1 MRNAD
6 YIPVAQ
12 LPVVDLGARYEA
24 AKARREEA
32 ELRKL
37 EYLNQFQQTRGRISP
52 GLLPEVSKYW
62 EAIEKSLDSGD
73 MSFEAKKNRAELYRQ
88 YQNVAADAISFNQ
101 ELNEREATIL
111 SDPSKFNDPYGLVQS
126 IEQLRSKP
134 ISPDGIVAEINAL
147 PSLGKSL
154 RSKAKTITPGDI
166 STGLLTN
173 LKQGGGITNLYDPAT
188 GILDKDKVFNT
199 VKGYMSF
206 NELSPEEEDAA
217 IANSYRK
224 KGWANASDYEV
235 ASKLQKLTDEERVAA
250 LEDVAAEAA
259 NALINSLASD
269 ITSEQEK
276 NAAELGL
283 YGKKLQMQ
291 AKYDKSPTDAA
302 QPSIK
307 LFTGDVEV
315 VRPKVTTGRDGK
327 QTVPKETEKVNAGLV
342 VNSPLTGEKPSF
354 IDPSSNVKYTVQST
368 GVSRDGLPQLIVT
381 YPVSV
386 GLPPRTE
393 IASRTYPVSE
403 RVLASLSNKKQAE
416 TIAVALN
423 NMMSVYS
430 QMDQPPPVAPG
441 EVQQTM
447 QQFNQPLPFQV
458 EARRAEQDNL
468 RNKYLKGQ

>member
-88 YQNVAADAISFNQ
+88 YQNVAADAVSYTQ

-111 SDPSKFNDPYGLVQS
+111 SDPSKFNDPYGLVKD
-126 IEQLRSKP
+126 IDERRLKA
-134 ISPDGIVAEINAL
+134 ISPDGIGAEINAL

-154 RSKAKTITPGDI
+154 RSKAKAITPGDI
-166 STGLLTN
+166 STKLLTN
-173 LKQGGGITNLYDPAT
+173 LKQGGGIANLYDPIT
-188 GILDKDKVFNT
+188 GILDKDKVVNT
-199 VKGYMSF
+199 VKGYMDF
-206 NELSPEEEDAA
+206 NELSREEEDAA
-217 IANSYRK
+217 IINSYK
-224 KGWANASDYEV
+224 DLGWANLSDYELN
-235 ASKLQKLTDEERVAA
+235 SKLQKLTEHQRQVA
-250 LEDVAAEAA
+250 LDGLNNQVGE
-259 NALINSLASD
+259 ALINSLASD

-276 NAAELGL
+276 DAAELSQRAKEL
-283 YGKKLQMQ
+283 RLQ
-291 AKYDKSPTDAA
+291 A
-302 QPSIK
+302 QYNKTGDGATPPSIK
-307 LFTGDVEV
+307 LFMGDVEV
-315 VRPKVTTGRDGK
+315 VRPKTILGEGDKKIVKGT
-327 QTVPKETEKVNAGLV
+327 ETVNAGLV
-342 VNSPLTGEKPSF
+342 INSPLTGEKPSF
-354 IDPSSNVKYTVQST
+354 IDPATNMRFTVQST
-368 GVSRDGLPQLIVT
+368 GVSRDGSPQLIVT
-381 YPVSV
+381 YPMST
-386 GLPPRTE
+386 GIGRPTE
-393 IASRTYPVSE
+393 LISRTYPVSE
-403 RVLASLSNKKQAE
+403 KVLASLSNKKQAE
-416 TIAVALN
+416 TIALALN

-458 EARRAEQDNL
+458 EARRAEQAAL
-468 RNKYLKGQ
+468 RNKYPF

>member
-12 LPVVDLGARYEA
+12 LPIVDLSAQYEA

-37 EYLNQFQQTRGRISP
+37 EYINQFQQTRGRISP

-62 EAIEKSLDSGD
+62 DAIEESLDSGD
-73 MSFEAKKNRAELYRQ
+73 MSFEAKKKRAELYRQ

-111 SDPSKFNDPYGLVQS
+111 ADPSKFNDPYSLVQS

-166 STGLLTN
+166 ATGLLTN
-173 LKQGGGITNLYDPAT
+173 LKQGGGITNLYDPST
-188 GILDKDKVFNT
+188 GLLDKNKVVNT

-235 ASKLQKLTDEERVAA
+235 TSKLQKLTDEERVAA
-250 LEDVAAEAA
+250 LDDVALEAA
-259 NALINSLASD
+259 NALVNSLASD
-269 ITSEQEK
+269 ITTEQEK

-291 AKYDKSPTDAA
+291 AKYDKPAA
-302 QPSIK
+302 GAAAPSVKI
-307 LFTGDVEV
+307 FTGDVEV
-315 VRPKVTTGRDGK
+315 VRPKTIKGEGDKDIVKG
-327 QTVPKETEKVNAGLV
+327 TEKVNAGLV
-342 VNSPLTGEKPSF
+342 VNSPLLGEKPSF
-354 IDPSSNVKYTVQST
+354 IDPSSNIKYTVQST
-368 GVSRDGLPQLIVT
+368 GVSRDGSPQLIVT
-381 YPVSV
+381 YPVST
-386 GLPPRTE
+386 GYGRPSELM
-393 IASRTYPVSE
+393 SKTYPVSE
-403 RVLASLSNKKQAE
+403 KVLASLSNKNQAE

-430 QMDQPPPVAPG
+430 QMDQSPPVGPG

-447 QQFNQPLPFQV
+447 QQFTQPTPFQLDAQK
-458 EARRAEQDNL
+458 ARL
-468 RNKYLKGQ
+468 RSAYPFD

>member
-12 LPVVDLGARYEA
+12 LPIVDLGARYEA

-32 ELRKL
+32 DLRKL
-37 EYLNQFQQTRGRISP
+37 DYLNQFQQTRGRISP

-173 LKQGGGITNLYDPAT
+173 LKQGGGIANLYDPAT
-188 GILDKDKVFNT
+188 GILDKDKVVNT

-269 ITSEQEK
+269 IISEQEK
-276 NAAELGL
+276 DAAELGL

-291 AKYDKSPTDAA
+291 SKYDKSPTDAT
-302 QPSIK
+302 QPSVKI
-307 LFTGDVEV
+307 FTGDVEV
-315 VRPKVTTGRDGK
+315 VQPKVIKGEGD
-327 QTVPKETEKVNAGLV
+327 KEIVKGTEKVNAGLV
-342 VNSPLTGEKPSF
+342 VNSPLPGEKPSF
-354 IDPSSNVKYTVQST
+354 LDPSSNVRYTVQGT
-368 GVSRDGLPQLIVT
+368 GVSRDGSPQLIVT
-381 YPVSV
+381 YPVST
-386 GLPPRTE
+386 GFGRPTE
-393 IASRTYPVSE
+393 LISRTYPVSE

-430 QMDQPPPVAPG
+430 QTPEMQTVEPAIG
-441 EVQQTM
+441 AQTM
-447 QQFNQPLPFQV
+447 QQFTQPLPFQV
-458 EARRAEQDNL
+458 DAQRASLREQ
-468 RNKYLKGQ
+468 YLKGQ

>member
-12 LPVVDLGARYEA
+12 LPIVDLSAQYEA

-37 EYLNQFQQTRGRISP
+37 EYINQFQQTRGRISP

-62 EAIEKSLDSGD
+62 DAIEESLDSGD
-73 MSFEAKKNRAELYRQ
+73 MSFEAKKKRAELYRQ

-111 SDPSKFNDPYGLVQS
+111 ADPSKFNDPYSLVQS

-166 STGLLTN
+166 ATGLLTN
-173 LKQGGGITNLYDPAT
+173 LKQGGGITNLYDPST
-188 GILDKDKVFNT
+188 GLLDKNKVVNT

-235 ASKLQKLTDEERVAA
+235 TSKLQKLTDEERVAA
-250 LEDVAAEAA
+250 LDDVALEAA
-259 NALINSLASD
+259 NALVNSLASD
-269 ITSEQEK
+269 ITTEQEK

-291 AKYDKSPTDAA
+291 AKYDKPAA
-302 QPSIK
+302 GAAAPSVKI
-307 LFTGDVEV
+307 FTGDVEV
-315 VRPKVTTGRDGK
+315 VRPKTITGEGEK
-327 QTVPKETEKVNAGLV
+327 QIVKGTEKVNAGLV
-342 VNSPLTGEKPSF
+342 VNSPLLGEKPSF
-354 IDPSSNVKYTVQST
+354 IDPSSNIKYTVQST
-368 GVSRDGLPQLIVT
+368 GVSRDGSPQLIVT
-381 YPVSV
+381 YPVST
-386 GLPPRTE
+386 GYGRPTE
-393 IASRTYPVSE
+393 LMSKTYPVSE
-403 RVLASLSNKKQAE
+403 KVLASLSNKNQAE

-430 QMDQPPPVAPG
+430 QMDQPPPVGPG
-441 EVQQTM
+441 GAQQTM
-447 QQFNQPLPFQV
+447 QQFNQPLPFQLDAQK
-458 EARRAEQDNL
+458 ARL
-468 RNKYLKGQ
+468 RSTYYPGE

>member
-6 YIPVAQ
+6 YIPVAP
-12 LPVVDLGARYEA
+12 LPIVDLGARYEA
-24 AKARREEA
+24 SKARREEG

-37 EYLNQFQQTRGRISP
+37 EYLNQFQQTRGQISP

-62 EAIEKSLDSGD
+62 DAIEESLDSGD

-88 YQNVAADAISFNQ
+88 YQNVAADAVSYNQ

-111 SDPSKFNDPYGLVQS
+111 SDPSKFNDPEALVKD
-126 IEQLRSKP
+126 IEERRSKA
-134 ISPDGIVAEINAL
+134 ISPSGIVAEINSL

-154 RSKAKTITPGDI
+154 RSKVKTTTPGDI

-173 LKQGGGITNLYDPAT
+173 LKQGGGIANLYDPIT
-188 GILDKDKVFNT
+188 GILDKTKVANT
-199 VKGYMSF
+199 VKNYMSF
-206 NELSPEEEDAA
+206 NMLSREDEDAA
-217 IANSYRK
+217 IANNYRK
-224 KGWANASDYEV
+224 SAGLSGSDYEV
-235 ASKLQKLTDEERVAA
+235 ISKLQNLTDEERKAA
-250 LEDVAAEAA
+250 LAVVADESA

-276 NAAELGL
+276 DAAELSQRAKEL
-283 YGKKLQMQ
+283 RLQAQ
-291 AKYDKSPTDAA
+291 YNKTGAGAA

-342 VNSPLTGEKPSF
+342 VNSPLLGEKPSF
-354 IDPSSNVKYTVQST
+354 LDPSSNVKYTVQST
-368 GVSRDGLPQLIVT
+368 GVSRDGSPQLIVT

-386 GLPPRTE
+386 GMPPRTE

-403 RVLASLSNKKQAE
+403 KVLASLSNKKQAE

-458 EARRAEQDNL
+458 DARRASLKEQ
-468 RNKYLKGQ
+468 YLGK

>member
-12 LPVVDLGARYEA
+12 LPIVDLGARYEA

-32 ELRKL
+32 DLRKL
-37 EYLNQFQQTRGRISP
+37 DYLNQFQQTRGRISP

-62 EAIEKSLDSGD
+62 DAIEKSLDSGD

-134 ISPDGIVAEINAL
+134 IGPDGIVAEINAL

-173 LKQGGGITNLYDPAT
+173 LKQGGGIANLYDPAT
-188 GILDKDKVFNT
+188 GILDKDKVVNT

-276 NAAELGL
+276 DAAELSQRA
-283 YGKKLQMQ
+283 KLLRLQ
-291 AKYDKSPTDAA
+291 AQYDKTGAGAA
-302 QPSIK
+302 PPSVKI
-307 LFTGDVEV
+307 FTGDVEV
-315 VRPKVTTGRDGK
+315 VRPKTISGEGDKKIVKGT
-327 QTVPKETEKVNAGLV
+327 ETVNAGLV
-342 VNSPLTGEKPSF
+342 INSPLTGEKPSF
-354 IDPSSNVKYTVQST
+354 IDPATNMRFTVQST
-368 GVSRDGLPQLIVT
+368 GVSRDGSPQLIVT
-381 YPVSV
+381 YPMST
-386 GLPPRTE
+386 GIGRPTE
-393 IASRTYPVSE
+393 LISRTYPVSE
-403 RVLASLSNKKQAE
+403 KVLASLSNKKQAE

-458 EARRAEQDNL
+458 EARRAEEDNL

>member
-12 LPVVDLGARYEA
+12 LPIVDLSAQYEA

-37 EYLNQFQQTRGRISP
+37 EYINQFQQTRGRISP

-62 EAIEKSLDSGD
+62 DAIEESLDSGD
-73 MSFEAKKNRAELYRQ
+73 MSFEAKKKRAELYRQ

-111 SDPSKFNDPYGLVQS
+111 ADPSKFNDPYSLVQS

-166 STGLLTN
+166 ATGLLTN
-173 LKQGGGITNLYDPAT
+173 LKQGGGITNLYDPST
-188 GILDKDKVFNT
+188 GLLDKNKVVNT

-235 ASKLQKLTDEERVAA
+235 TSKLQKLTDEERVAA
-250 LEDVAAEAA
+250 LDDVALEAA
-259 NALINSLASD
+259 NALVNSLASD
-269 ITSEQEK
+269 ITTEQEK

-291 AKYDKSPTDAA
+291 AKYDKPATGAA
-302 QPSIK
+302 APSVKI
-307 LFTGDVEV
+307 FTGDVEV
-315 VRPKVTTGRDGK
+315 VRPKTITGEGEK
-327 QTVPKETEKVNAGLV
+327 QIVKGTEKVNAGLV
-342 VNSPLTGEKPSF
+342 VNSPLLGEKPSF
-354 IDPSSNVKYTVQST
+354 IDPSSNIKYTVQST
-368 GVSRDGLPQLIVT
+368 GVSRDGSPQLIVT
-381 YPVSV
+381 YPVST
-386 GLPPRTE
+386 GYGRPTE
-393 IASRTYPVSE
+393 LMSKTYPVSE
-403 RVLASLSNKKQAE
+403 KVLASLSNKNQAE

-430 QMDQPPPVAPG
+430 QMDQPPPVGPG
-441 EVQQTM
+441 GAQQTM
-447 QQFNQPLPFQV
+447 QQFNQPLPFQLDAQK
-458 EARRAEQDNL
+458 ARL
-468 RNKYLKGQ
+468 RSTYYPGE

>member
-12 LPVVDLGARYEA
+12 LPIVDLSAQYEA
-24 AKARREEA
+24 AKTRREEA

-37 EYLNQFQQTRGRISP
+37 EYINQFQQTRGRISP

-62 EAIEKSLDSGD
+62 DAIEESLDSGD
-73 MSFEAKKNRAELYRQ
+73 MSFEAKKKRAELYRQ

-111 SDPSKFNDPYGLVQS
+111 ADPSKFNDPYSLVQS

-166 STGLLTN
+166 ATGLLTN
-173 LKQGGGITNLYDPAT
+173 LKQGGGITNLYDPST
-188 GILDKDKVFNT
+188 GLLDKNKVVNT

-235 ASKLQKLTDEERVAA
+235 TSKLQKLTDEERVAA
-250 LEDVAAEAA
+250 LDDVAFEAA
-259 NALINSLASD
+259 NALVNSLASD
-269 ITSEQEK
+269 ITTEQEK

-291 AKYDKSPTDAA
+291 AKYDKPAA
-302 QPSIK
+302 GAAAPSVKI
-307 LFTGDVEV
+307 FTGDVEV
-315 VRPKVTTGRDGK
+315 VRPKTITGEGEK
-327 QTVPKETEKVNAGLV
+327 QIVKGTEKVNAGLV
-342 VNSPLTGEKPSF
+342 INSPLLGEKPSF
-354 IDPSSNVKYTVQST
+354 LDPSSNIKYTVQST
-368 GVSRDGLPQLIVT
+368 GVSRDGSPQLIVT
-381 YPVSV
+381 YPVST
-386 GLPPRTE
+386 GYGRPTE
-393 IASRTYPVSE
+393 LISRTYPVSE
-403 RVLASLSNKKQAE
+403 KVLASLSNKNQAE

-430 QMDQPPPVAPG
+430 QMDQPPPVGPG
-441 EVQQTM
+441 GAQQTM
-447 QQFNQPLPFQV
+447 QQFNQPLPFQLDAQK
-458 EARRAEQDNL
+458 ARL
-468 RNKYLKGQ
+468 RSTYYPGE

>member
-12 LPVVDLGARYEA
+12 LPIVDLGARYEA

-37 EYLNQFQQTRGRISP
+37 EYINQFQQTRGRISP

-62 EAIEKSLDSGD
+62 DAIEESLDSGD
-73 MSFEAKKNRAELYRQ
+73 MSFEAKKKRAELYRQ

-134 ISPDGIVAEINAL
+134 ISPDGIGAEINAL

-173 LKQGGGITNLYDPAT
+173 LKQGGGITNLYDPST
-188 GILDKDKVFNT
+188 GILDKDKVVNT

-235 ASKLQKLTDEERVAA
+235 ASKLQKLTDKERVDA
-250 LEDVAAEAA
+250 LDEVAVEAA

-276 NAAELGL
+276 DAAELGL

-291 AKYDKSPTDAA
+291 AKYDKPKATGATP
-302 QPSIK
+302 PSIK
-307 LFTGDVEV
+307 IFTGDVEV
-315 VRPKVTTGRDGK
+315 VRPKTITGEGEK
-327 QTVPKETEKVNAGLV
+327 QIVKGTEKVNAGLV
-342 VNSPLTGEKPSF
+342 INSPLLGEKPSF
-354 IDPSSNVKYTVQST
+354 LDPSSNIKYTVQST
-368 GVSRDGLPQLIVT
+368 GVSRDGSPQLIVT
-381 YPVSV
+381 YPVST
-386 GLPPRTE
+386 GYGRPTE
-393 IASRTYPVSE
+393 LISRTYPVSE
-403 RVLASLSNKKQAE
+403 KVLASLSNKNQAE

-430 QMDQPPPVAPG
+430 QMDQSPPVKPG
-441 EVQQTM
+441 EVQQTR
-447 QQFNQPLPFQV
+447 QQFTQPMPFQV
-458 EARRAEQDNL
+458 EARRTEQDNL

>member
-12 LPVVDLGARYEA
+12 LPIVDLSAQYEA
-24 AKARREEA
+24 AKVRREEA

-37 EYLNQFQQTRGRISP
+37 EYINQFQQTRGRISP

-62 EAIEKSLDSGD
+62 DAIEESLDSGD
-73 MSFEAKKNRAELYRQ
+73 MSFEAKKKRAELYRQ

-111 SDPSKFNDPYGLVQS
+111 ADPSKFNDPYSLVQS

-166 STGLLTN
+166 ATGLLTN
-173 LKQGGGITNLYDPAT
+173 LKQGGGITNLYDPST
-188 GILDKDKVFNT
+188 GLLDKNKVVNT

-235 ASKLQKLTDEERVAA
+235 TSKLQKLTDEERVAA
-250 LEDVAAEAA
+250 LDDVALEAA
-259 NALINSLASD
+259 NALVNSLASD
-269 ITSEQEK
+269 ITTEQEK

-291 AKYDKSPTDAA
+291 AKYDKPAA
-302 QPSIK
+302 GAAAPSVKI
-307 LFTGDVEV
+307 FTGDVEV
-315 VRPKVTTGRDGK
+315 VRPKTIKGEGNKDIVKG
-327 QTVPKETEKVNAGLV
+327 TEKVNAGLV
-342 VNSPLTGEKPSF
+342 VNSPLLGEKPSF
-354 IDPSSNVKYTVQST
+354 IDPSSNIKYTVQST
-368 GVSRDGLPQLIVT
+368 GVSRDGSPQLIVT
-381 YPVSV
+381 YPVST
-386 GLPPRTE
+386 GYGRPSELM
-393 IASRTYPVSE
+393 SKTYPVSE
-403 RVLASLSNKKQAE
+403 KVLASLSNKNQAE

-430 QMDQPPPVAPG
+430 QMDQSPPVGPG
-441 EVQQTM
+441 DVRQTM
-447 QQFNQPLPFQV
+447 QQFNQPLPFQLDAQK
-458 EARRAEQDNL
+458 ARL
-468 RNKYLKGQ
+468 RSAYPFD

>member
-6 YIPVAQ
+6 YIPVAP
-12 LPVVDLGARYEA
+12 LPIVDLGARYEA

-37 EYLNQFQQTRGRISP
+37 EYINQFQQTRGRISP

-62 EAIEKSLDSGD
+62 DAIEESLDAGD
-73 MSFEAKKNRAELYRQ
+73 MSFEAKKKRAELYRQ

-101 ELNEREATIL
+101 LNEREATIL
-111 SDPSKFNDPYGLVQS
+111 ADPSKFNDPYSLVQS

-173 LKQGGGITNLYDPAT
+173 LKQGGGITNLYDPST
-188 GILDKDKVFNT
+188 GLLDKDKVVNT

-206 NELSPEEEDAA
+206 NQLSPEEEDAA

-224 KGWANASDYEV
+224 KGLLSGSDYDV
-235 ASKLQKLTDEERVAA
+235 ASKLQNLTDEERVAA
-250 LEDVAAEAA
+250 LDDVALEAA
-259 NALINSLASD
+259 NALVNSLASD
-269 ITSEQEK
+269 ITTEQEK
-276 NAAELGL
+276 DAAELVMT
-283 YGKKLQMQ
+283 GKKLQLQ
-291 AKYDKSPTDAA
+291 AKYDKPKATGATP
-302 QPSIK
+302 PSIK
-307 LFTGDVEV
+307 IFTGDVEV
-315 VRPKVTTGRDGK
+315 VRPKTITGEGEK
-327 QTVPKETEKVNAGLV
+327 QIVKGTEKVNAGLV
-342 VNSPLTGEKPSF
+342 INSPLLGEKPSF
-354 IDPSSNVKYTVQST
+354 LDPSSNIKYTVQST
-368 GVSRDGLPQLIVT
+368 GVSRDGSPQLIVT
-381 YPVSV
+381 YPVST
-386 GLPPRTE
+386 GYGRPTE
-393 IASRTYPVSE
+393 LISRTYPVSE
-403 RVLASLSNKKQAE
+403 KVLASLSNKNQAE

-430 QMDQPPPVAPG
+430 QMDQSPPVGPG

-447 QQFNQPLPFQV
+447 QQFTQPTPFQLDAQK
-458 EARRAEQDNL
+458 ARL
-468 RNKYLKGQ
+468 RSTYLPEE

>member
-12 LPVVDLGARYEA
+12 LPIVDLSAQYEA

-37 EYLNQFQQTRGRISP
+37 EYINQFQQTRGRISP

-62 EAIEKSLDSGD
+62 DAIEESLDSGD
-73 MSFEAKKNRAELYRQ
+73 MSFEAKKKRAELYRQ

-111 SDPSKFNDPYGLVQS
+111 ADPSKFNDPYSLVQS

-166 STGLLTN
+166 ATGLLTN
-173 LKQGGGITNLYDPAT
+173 LKQGGGITNLYDPST
-188 GILDKDKVFNT
+188 GLLDKNKVVNT

-235 ASKLQKLTDEERVAA
+235 TSKLQKLTDEERVAA
-250 LEDVAAEAA
+250 LDDVAFEAA
-259 NALINSLASD
+259 NALVNSLASD
-269 ITSEQEK
+269 ITTEQEK

-291 AKYDKSPTDAA
+291 AKYDKPAA
-302 QPSIK
+302 GAAAPSVKI
-307 LFTGDVEV
+307 FTGDVEV
-315 VRPKVTTGRDGK
+315 VRPKTITGEGEK
-327 QTVPKETEKVNAGLV
+327 QIVKGTEKVNAGLV
-342 VNSPLTGEKPSF
+342 VNSPLLGEKPSF
-354 IDPSSNVKYTVQST
+354 IDPSSNIKYTVQST
-368 GVSRDGLPQLIVT
+368 GVSRDGSPQLIVT
-381 YPVSV
+381 YPVST
-386 GLPPRTE
+386 GYGRPTE
-393 IASRTYPVSE
+393 LISRTYPVSE
-403 RVLASLSNKKQAE
+403 KVLASLSNKNQAE

-430 QMDQPPPVAPG
+430 QMDQPPPVGPG
-441 EVQQTM
+441 GAQQTM
-447 QQFNQPLPFQV
+447 QQFNQPLPFQLDAQK
-458 EARRAEQDNL
+458 ARL
-468 RNKYLKGQ
+468 RSAYLPEE

>member
-12 LPVVDLGARYEA
+12 LPIVDLGARYEA
-24 AKARREEA
+24 AKARREEG

-37 EYLNQFQQTRGRISP
+37 EYLNQFQQNRGRISP

-276 NAAELGL
+276 DASELGL

-291 AKYDKSPTDAA
+291 AKYDKSPSSATP
-302 QPSIK
+302 PSIK

-315 VRPKVTTGRDGK
+315 VRPKTISGEGDKKVVKG
-327 QTVPKETEKVNAGLV
+327 TEKVNAGLV
-342 VNSPLTGEKPSF
+342 INSPLLGEKPSF
-354 IDPSSNVKYTVQST
+354 LDPSSNVRYTVQST
-368 GVSRDGLPQLIVT
+368 GVSRDGSPQLIVT
-381 YPVSV
+381 YPMST
-386 GLPPRTE
+386 GIGRPTE
-393 IASRTYPVSE
+393 LISRTYPVSE
-403 RVLASLSNKKQAE
+403 KVLASLSNKKQAE

-447 QQFNQPLPFQV
+447 QQFTQTLPFQV
-458 EARRAEQDNL
+458 GARRTEQDNL

>member
-12 LPVVDLGARYEA
+12 LPIVDLGARYEA
-24 AKARREEA
+24 SKARREEG

-37 EYLNQFQQTRGRISP
+37 EYLNQFQQTRGQISP

-62 EAIEKSLDSGD
+62 DAIEESLDSGD

-88 YQNVAADAISFNQ
+88 YQNVAAEAISYNQ

-111 SDPSKFNDPYGLVQS
+111 SDPSKFNDPYGLVKD
-126 IEQLRSKP
+126 IEERRLKA
-134 ISPDGIVAEINAL
+134 ISPSGISAEINAL

-154 RSKAKTITPGDI
+154 RSKAKAITPGDI
-166 STGLLTN
+166 ATGLLTN
-173 LKQGGGITNLYDPAT
+173 LKQGGGIEGLYNPT
-188 GILDKDKVFNT
+188 SGILDKDKINNT

-206 NELSPEEEDAA
+206 NQLSREEEDAA
-217 IANSYRK
+217 IVNSYRK

-235 ASKLQKLTDEERVAA
+235 ASKLQNLTDEERVAA
-250 LEDVAAEAA
+250 LGDVYVETA
-259 NALINSLASD
+259 NALINSLAPD
-269 ITSEQEK
+269 ITTEREK
-276 NAAELGL
+276 NAAELAL
-283 YGKKLQMQ
+283 YGQKLQMQ
-291 AKYDKSPTDAA
+291 AQYNKTGDGATP
-302 QPSIK
+302 PSIK

-342 VNSPLTGEKPSF
+342 VNSPLLGEKPSF
-354 IDPSSNVKYTVQST
+354 LDPSSNVKYTVQST
-368 GVSRDGLPQLIVT
+368 GVSRDGSPQLIVT

-386 GLPPRTE
+386 GMPPRTE

-403 RVLASLSNKKQAE
+403 KVLASLSNKKQAE

-430 QMDQPPPVAPG
+430 QTPEMQQPAPAAIG
-441 EVQQTM
+441 AQTM
-447 QQFNQPLPFQV
+447 QQFTQPLPFQV
-458 EARRAEQDNL
+458 DAQRAAL
-468 RNKYLKGQ
+468 KNKYPFQ